1 MTSLSL
7 CSSFFCCFLMVRRST
22 RKAPCDPAIAI
33 SCAPSAV
40 YCVATEVNIRAGR
53 PCFHSC
59 SAGSTPS
66 RHPLAPRGHCRAD
79 GVIRTRNSKKQ
90 KREKG
95 DRAVCSNAL
104 FLRQVVCRLRL
115 NPLLYFSGAH
125 FTCYWQHLNSSHRT
139 GRSLGRFEI
148 FFFFAFP
155 FETRCEIICA
165 ILDFAGKRC
174 EKKKC

>member
-1 MTSLSL
+1 MTALSL
-7 CSSFFCCFLMVRRST
+7 CSSFFCCFLMVCRST

-90 KREKG
+90 KKG
-95 DRAVCSNAL
+95 ERRPCCLFERSFSSPGCMPASVEPFIILLWGTFYLLLAASQQFTSNRTIVRSIRDFFFSSL
-104 FLRQVVCRLRL
+104 FLL
-115 NPLLYFSGAH
+115 
-125 FTCYWQHLNSSHRT
+125 
-139 GRSLGRFEI
+139 
-148 FFFFAFP
+148 
-155 FETRCEIICA
+155 
-165 ILDFAGKRC
+165 KRVA
-174 EKKKC
+174 K

>member
-1 MTSLSL
+1 MTALSL

-90 KREKG
+90 KKG
-95 DRAVCSNAL
+95 ERRPCCLFERSFSSPGCMPASVEPFIILLWGTFYLLLAASQQFTSNRTIVRSIRDFF
-104 FLRQVVCRLRL
+104 FLR
-115 NPLLYFSGAH
+115 FS
-125 FTCYWQHLNSSHRT
+125 F
-139 GRSLGRFEI
+139 
-148 FFFFAFP
+148 
-155 FETRCEIICA
+155 
-165 ILDFAGKRC
+165 
-174 EKKKC
+174 